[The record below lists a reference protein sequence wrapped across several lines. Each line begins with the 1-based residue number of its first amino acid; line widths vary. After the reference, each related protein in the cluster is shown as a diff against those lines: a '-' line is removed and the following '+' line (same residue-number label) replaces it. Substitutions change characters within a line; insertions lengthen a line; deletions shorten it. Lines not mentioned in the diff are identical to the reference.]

1 MIREARARSGLT
13 LRDLAERAGTSHSTV
28 SAYEK
33 GRMSPTVATLNR
45 IVRAAGFALDGALER
60 RIYGESDDR
69 GAELEAVL
77 TLAAEFPARH
87 RTDAP
92 VPVFGRPSGQS
103 PTTDP
108 PNPERSQP

>member
-13 LRDLAERAGTSHSTV
+13 LRALAERAGTSHSTI

-33 GRMSPTVATLNR
+33 GRMSPTVDTLNR
-45 IVRAAGFALDGALER
+45 IVRAAGFALNGALER
-60 RIYGESDDR
+60 RIFGESDNR

-87 RTDAP
+87 STDAP
-92 VPVFGRPSGQS
+92 SPVFGRLPGQS
-103 PTTDP
+103 FP
-108 PNPERSQP
+108 PGPPESEGSQP